1 LEMTQSLQVLART
14 IAENPNVL
22 EPLGS
27 YIAVE
32 LYKPAEKSI
41 GGIHL
46 STATVD
52 KSNRV
57 LGRVVSV
64 GPGHRSILTGEYM
77 ACTVKPG
84 DLVLITKH
92 AANAIILEGATV
104 HIVAEGDIV
113 AVVNEELLQ
122 PLVEEAEK
130 KIEEAQTAELPEGA
144 VVEQECE
151 EATVSE
157 LPSGLFLVSK
167 KTEAV

>member
-1 LEMTQSLQVLART
+1 MEMTQSLQVMAKT
-14 IAENPNVL
+14 IAEHPETL
-22 EPLGS
+22 QPLGS

-46 STATVD
+46 ATQTQD

-57 LGRVVSV
+57 LGRVVSA
-64 GPGHRSILTGEYM
+64 GPGHRSILSGEYM

-92 AANAIILEGATV
+92 ATNAIILEGITV
-104 HIVAEGDIV
+104 HIVAEGDVV

-122 PLVEEAEK
+122 PLVEEAERK
-130 KIEEAQTAELPEGA
+130 LEEAKAAELPEGA
-144 VVEQECE
+144 VVEQETD
-151 EATVSE
+151 EAVVSE
-157 LPSGLFLVSK
+157 LPSGLFLVSSK
-167 KTEAV
+167 PEGS